1 MNAKDAAWLELEK
14 VWDDFEWRDAD
25 ADRIALRRA
34 VAEKIH
40 AYAVAAVAEAR
51 APLVEILQNAVS
63 CPSCWIIKGQ
73 PHDPD
78 CPVAA
83 ALAAKE
89 TP

>member
-1 MNAKDAAWLELEK
+1 MSAKEEALLRLKGNLCFPWRKYFQQTVVEDA
-14 VWDDFEWRDAD
+14 R
-25 ADRIALRRA
+25 
-34 VAEKIH
+34 
-40 AYAVAAVAEAR
+40 AYAAAAIAEAR

-83 ALAAKE
+83 ALAKE